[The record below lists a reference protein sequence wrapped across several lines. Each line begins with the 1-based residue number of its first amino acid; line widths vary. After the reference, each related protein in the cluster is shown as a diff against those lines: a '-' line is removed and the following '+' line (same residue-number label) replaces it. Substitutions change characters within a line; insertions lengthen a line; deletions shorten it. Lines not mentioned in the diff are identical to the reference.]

1 MSSERTK
8 AADEIFCRHC
18 GEAIKERAE
27 LCPHCGVRNEFQPDS
42 QLIHLE
48 DGSESD
54 RQTDVSRY
62 EASPDVN
69 TAAAVAYLIPL
80 LSGILVFSLSDDDF
94 SQFHA
99 AQSVAIFGLFTAASS
114 IFAGTFVAIGGIAV
128 TVLNS
133 LLSVVGLGI
142 WLFLIATA
150 YQGEKRRIP
159 VAAPLAEALMSW
171 TGGRGP
177 NPSASDRRA
186 NEESTTE
193 DDPLTTLRGR
203 YARGEIG
210 DTEFERR
217 LDQLLD
223 SERTVEDHDQREF
236 EQFDRSR

>member
-27 LCPHCGVRNEFQPDS
+27 LCPHCGVRNEFQLDS
-42 QLIHLE
+42 QLVHLE
-48 DGSESD
+48 DESRPD
-54 RQTDVSRY
+54 HQTDVSRY
-62 EASPDVN
+62 RTSPDTN
-69 TAAAVAYLIPL
+69 TAAAVAYLVPL
-80 LSGILVFSLSDDDF
+80 LSGVIVYSLSDDDF

-114 IFAGTFVAIGGIAV
+114 IFAGTFVAIGGIAL
-128 TVLNS
+128 TVLNN

-159 VAAPLAEALMSW
+159 VAASLAEALMSW
-171 TGGRGP
+171 TSGRP
-177 NPSASDRRA
+177 SNPSASNEQA
-186 NEESTTE
+186 NEESTPE
-193 DDPLTTLRGR
+193 IDPLTTLRER

-223 SERTVEDHDQREF
+223 SERTVEDHDQREL
-236 EQFDRSR
+236 EQFERSR

>member
-8 AADEIFCRHC
+8 ATDEIFCRHC

-27 LCPHCGVRNEFQPDS
+27 LCPHCGVRNEFQP
-42 QLIHLE
+42 
-48 DGSESD
+48 GSPVVHSAERS
-54 RQTDVSRY
+54 
-62 EASPDVN
+62 EPDHHTSLSKHGTSVETN
-69 TAAAVAYLIPL
+69 TAAAVAYLVPL
-80 LSGILVFSLSDDDF
+80 LSGIIVFSVSDDDF

-99 AQSVAIFGLFTAASS
+99 AQSIAIFGLFTAASS

-150 YQGEKRRIP
+150 YQGETRRIP
-159 VAAPLAEALMSW
+159 VAASLAEALMSW
-171 TGGRGP
+171 TGGRTP
-177 NPSASDRRA
+177 NPSASNEQA
-186 NEESTTE
+186 NKESTAE
-193 DDPLTTLRGR
+193 IDPLTTLRER
-203 YARGEIG
+203 YARGEIS

-223 SERTVEDHDQREF
+223 TERTVEDHDWRELEQF
-236 EQFDRSR
+236 EQSR